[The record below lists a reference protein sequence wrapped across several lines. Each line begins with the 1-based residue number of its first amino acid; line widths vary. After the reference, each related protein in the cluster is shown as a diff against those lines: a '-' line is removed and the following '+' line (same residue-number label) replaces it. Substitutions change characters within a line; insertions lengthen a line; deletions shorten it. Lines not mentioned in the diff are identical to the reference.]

1 MKLSE
6 VCAPIRGRKWK
17 RIHGKKSLIMMS
29 KVFKSYDLNWSLK
42 PTVSLYETDMDRN
55 LGMHIAF

>member
-29 KVFKSYDLNWSLK
+29 KVFKS
-42 PTVSLYETDMDRN
+42 TVSLYETDMDRN
-55 LGMHIAF
+55 LGMHIAFLNRI